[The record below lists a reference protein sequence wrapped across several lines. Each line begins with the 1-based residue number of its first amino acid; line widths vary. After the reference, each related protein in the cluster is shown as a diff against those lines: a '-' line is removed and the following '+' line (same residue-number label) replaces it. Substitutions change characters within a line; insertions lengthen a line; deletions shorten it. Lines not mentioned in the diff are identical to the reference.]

1 MLKVKLVHPSAKLP
15 SRATEGA
22 AGYDLYA
29 SVPAVVPAGG
39 WTLVSTG
46 ISISIP
52 SGTYGR
58 VAPRSGLSMKGICV
72 GAGVVDEDFRGQVG
86 VLLYNHA
93 NTDFEVKEGDRV
105 AQLVLEKI
113 ETPDVVQV
121 DELESTIRG
130 SGGFGSTGQ

>member
-1 MLKVKLVHPSAKLP
+1 
-15 SRATEGA
+15 
-22 AGYDLYA
+22 
-29 SVPAVVPAGG
+29 
-39 WTLVSTG
+39 
-46 ISISIP
+46 
-52 SGTYGR
+52 
-58 VAPRSGLSMKGICV
+58 MKGICV